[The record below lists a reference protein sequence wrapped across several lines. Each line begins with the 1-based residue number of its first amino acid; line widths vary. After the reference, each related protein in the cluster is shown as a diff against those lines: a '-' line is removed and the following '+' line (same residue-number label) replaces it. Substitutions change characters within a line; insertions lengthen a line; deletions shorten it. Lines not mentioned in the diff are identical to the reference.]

1 MTCSQSNKKNWPK
14 FTIFLKMKKHN
25 LSTVAFVHKWWNQKL
40 IKSYAWN
47 LNKCV
52 HVENLWFTAL
62 WKAESNLFLTSH
74 RFESKAFQDR
84 KRKGINLFVDL
95 IFKNF
100 IVLKCIDKSPFYLC
114 SWYICLYCHY
124 IYSTNNLVL
133 VLEMVKIWFENHHII
148 DSPIIFISI
157 LWKH

>member
-25 LSTVAFVHKWWNQKL
+25 LSTVAFVHKWCNQKL
-40 IKSYAWN
+40 IKSHAWN
-47 LNKCV
+47 LNKYV

-62 WKAESNLFLTSH
+62 WKAEINLFSDQ
-74 RFESKAFQDR
+74 SQIWKQSISGQ
-84 KRKGINLFVDL
+84 KRKVINLFVGL

-100 IVLKCIDKSPFYLC
+100 IVLKCIDKSPFYLY
-114 SWYICLYCHY
+114 SWFICLYCHY
-124 IYSTNNLVL
+124 IYSTDNLVL
-133 VLEMVKIWFENHHII
+133 VLEMVKIWFENDHII
-148 DSPIIFISI
+148 DSPVIFISI